1 MRMPAN
7 KWENSQYKK
16 EVSQSIEIDPEMTW
30 IIRLIDKDIKR
41 AIRNML
47 HMFKKIR
54 ENMSMTRR
62 NMEKI
67 KKIEIKIKGMKNQ
80 CLRIN
85 TPDGI
90 SSRLSNREENSKF
103 EGMAIEY
110 IQNERQKEK
119 REIRTSKQSISGT

>member
-16 EVSQSIEIDPEMTW
+16 EISQSIEIDPEMTW

-41 AIRNML
+41 ATRNML
-47 HMFKKIR
+47 HMFKKIG
-54 ENMSMTRR
+54 ESVSMTRR

-67 KKIEIKIKGMKNQ
+67 KKIEIKLKGMKNQ

-90 SSRLSNREENSKF
+90 SSRLSNRGEKISKF

-110 IQNERQKEK
+110 IQNERQKE
-119 REIRTSKQSISGT
+119 REIKRSKQSVSET